1 MTLGVMCDSDSDRVI
16 KSVMGVGELVVLLAG
31 RKMMQVEE

>member
-1 MTLGVMCDSDSDRVI
+1 MTLGVMCDSDSDRVT
-16 KSVMGVGELVVLLAG
+16 KGVMGVGELVVLLAG